1 MAPQEINARETIE
14 QATERLETE
23 TGISPAFR
31 SMFKL
36 LPYERLERFEQWLHC
51 ISNRLLTYLY
61 SHPLRGTVAMKSG
74 GVIPYFKDI
83 LCHDHWKPYYAYS
96 CIHSLCNAHHLRELE
111 RAVEHDNQEWA
122 RKMKDLPVQ
131 MNTAVD
137 GAGGKLSREESE
149 NHRRR

>member
-1 MAPQEINARETIE
+1 
-14 QATERLETE
+14 
-23 TGISPAFR
+23 
-31 SMFKL
+31 MFKL

-111 RAVEHDNQEWA
+111 RAIEHDNQEWA
-122 RKMKDLPVQ
+122 RKMKDLLVQ
-131 MNTAVD
+131 MNTTVD
-137 GAGGKLSREESE
+137 GAGENYHEKNRKHSGPPIGKSSKKVMPSVPPQ
-149 NHRRR
+149 